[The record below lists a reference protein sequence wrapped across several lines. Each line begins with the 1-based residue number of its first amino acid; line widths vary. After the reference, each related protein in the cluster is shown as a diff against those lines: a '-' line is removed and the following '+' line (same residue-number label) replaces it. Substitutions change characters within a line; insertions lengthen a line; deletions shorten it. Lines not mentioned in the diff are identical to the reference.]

1 MLDAAFDRADPRPMS
16 EALDKAKTFV
26 RERGPTI
33 AVEIGVN
40 FALPLL
46 VFDYAKPSLG
56 EVHALM
62 VSSGPPIVWSL
73 IEFARKRRVDA
84 LSIIV
89 LAGIGLS
96 LLMFLGGGSAKFLQ
110 LREKLVT
117 VIIGVGF
124 LISVMIRRPLIYELA
139 RASIR
144 RQDPSQLADFE
155 ARRDEAGFKRVMNF
169 MTLVWGFGL
178 VADAAAGCVLVMAL
192 SVHDYLIFGPIEGY
206 GAFGALM
213 LWNVWYARR
222 ARRRG
227 DERRA
232 AEAAAREAAG

>member
-96 LLMFLGGGSAKFLQ
+96 LLMFLGGGSRFTLQRDSLVSLPEVPGGIPIARIPNFRVRLQ
-110 LREKLVT
+110 L
-117 VIIGVGF
+117 
-124 LISVMIRRPLIYELA
+124 P
-139 RASIR
+139 
-144 RQDPSQLADFE
+144 
-155 ARRDEAGFKRVMNF
+155 
-169 MTLVWGFGL
+169 
-178 VADAAAGCVLVMAL
+178 
-192 SVHDYLIFGPIEGY
+192 
-206 GAFGALM
+206 
-213 LWNVWYARR
+213 
-222 ARRRG
+222 
-227 DERRA
+227 
-232 AEAAAREAAG
+232 